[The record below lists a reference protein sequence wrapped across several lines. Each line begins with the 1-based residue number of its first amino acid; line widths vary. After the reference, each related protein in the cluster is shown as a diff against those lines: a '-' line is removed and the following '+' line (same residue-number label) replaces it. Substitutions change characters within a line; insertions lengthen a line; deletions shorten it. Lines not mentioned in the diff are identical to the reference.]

1 MSNHPLYRVIIA
13 GTRTFDKY
21 EFLRTSCDSI
31 LKSVRRIY
39 TIVIISGT
47 ARGVD
52 RLGEQYARE
61 RGYEIRQYPADWK
74 KYGKSAGYIRNS
86 LMADNA
92 DALIA
97 FWDGQSRG
105 TKNMIETSKKKG
117 LTVKIIH
124 YKE

>member
-1 MSNHPLYRVIIA
+1 MSNHPLYRIIIA
-13 GTRTFDKY
+13 GTRTFDNY
-21 EFLRTSCDSI
+21 EFLRTSCDNI

-47 ARGVD
+47 ARGAD

-92 DALIA
+92 DALIV

-105 TKNMIETSKKKG
+105 TKNMIETVKKKG
-117 LTVKIIH
+117 LAVKIIH